1 MSDYSQIRFEIR
13 ERIATI
19 TLNRPDAL
27 NALTLDLMAELKHAV
42 EQVNQDSQ
50 ARALILTGAG
60 RGFCSGQDLKN
71 RLPEGADLVGTLM
84 EAYYPAVEALR
95 QCRVPTLAAV
105 NGVAAG
111 AGFSLALACDFI
123 IAAQS
128 ARFIQAFS
136 RIGLVPDLGSTYALP
151 RAIGRSRAL
160 RVMMTGEPISAST
173 AQDWGLTV
181 QTVEGE
187 QLLDTARQ
195 WLQPLVN
202 GPTQALRKTRELV
215 NASEE
220 NSFEAQCRLELEL
233 QQMLRVQ
240 HDAKEG
246 GAAFLEKRKPVFKDL

>member
-1 MSDYSQIRFEIR
+1 MSEYTQIHFEIR
-13 ERIATI
+13 DTIATI

-27 NALTLDLMAELKHAV
+27 NALTFDLMAELRRAV
-42 EQVNQDSQ
+42 ETVNQDTR

-71 RLPEGADLVGTLM
+71 RLPDGADLVGTLM
-84 EAYYPAVEALR
+84 EAYYPGIEALR

-136 RIGLVPDLGSTYALP
+136 RIGLVPDLGATYTLP

-160 RVMMTGEPISAST
+160 RLMMTGEPLSAAT
-173 AQDWGLTV
+173 AEAWGLTA
-181 QTVEGE
+181 QTVEDA
-187 QLLDTARQ
+187 QLLDAARH

-220 NSFEAQCRLELEL
+220 NSFEAQCRLELEF
-233 QQMLRVQ
+233 QQMLRAQ

-246 GAAFLEKRKPVFKDL
+246 GAAFLEKRKPVFKDA